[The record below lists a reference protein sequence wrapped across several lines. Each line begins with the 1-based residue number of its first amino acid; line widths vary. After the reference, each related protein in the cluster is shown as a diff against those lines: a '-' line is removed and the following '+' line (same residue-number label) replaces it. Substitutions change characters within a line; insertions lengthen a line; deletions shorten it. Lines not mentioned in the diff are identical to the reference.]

1 MNVQIRPEEAA
12 DRAAVQALIG
22 AAFGSADR
30 AAGEAIEV
38 GLNDELRRDRAWI
51 PELTLVAEQ
60 DGAHRRPGDLQFRR
74 TGRPIGRNPAGRRRA
89 RSRCSRH
96 GRAKASAAC

>member
-12 DRAAVQALIG
+12 DRAVVQALIG

-38 GLNDELRRDRAWI
+38 A
-51 PELTLVAEQ
+51 
-60 DGAHRRPGDLQFRR
+60 
-74 TGRPIGRNPAGRRRA
+74 
-89 RSRCSRH
+89 
-96 GRAKASAAC
+96 